1 MIGGGA
7 GGLASSKASALL
19 GKKVGMAD
27 FATPSPHATTWGT
40 GGTCVNVG
48 CVPTKLMPFSAR
60 MGEIRR
66 DQIAAG
72 FKGIDDRGKHNWS

>member
-1 MIGGGA
+1 
-7 GGLASSKASALL
+7 
-19 GKKVGMAD
+19 MAD

-60 MGEIRR
+60 MGEIRK
-66 DQIAAG
+66 D
-72 FKGIDDRGKHNWS
+72 